1 MQEMATKYG
10 VHLSAEDLVYEVPQ
24 AKRLLNRKA
33 EEGVVVETL
42 QQLAEFL
49 EPYKDAF
56 HSLFRLI
63 IIEIVLPVSTA
74 NCVRSFSTRR
84 QIKFKTYLRNS
95 MADGRLSNLAV
106 LSTEMKRAKALDLDN
121 VVDEFDSVH
130 QNRRIALH

>member
-1 MQEMATKYG
+1 MKGIQSLRPQSKTFLDLATLQEMATKYG

-33 EEGVVVETL
+33 EGVVETM

-63 IIEIVLPVSTA
+63 IIAIVILSVLQAASEA
-74 NCVRSFSTRR
+74 SQLCVKSKPT
-84 QIKFKTYLRNS
+84 
-95 MADGRLSNLAV
+95 
-106 LSTEMKRAKALDLDN
+106 
-121 VVDEFDSVH
+121 
-130 QNRRIALH
+130 

>member
-1 MQEMATKYG
+1 MAKKYDM
-10 VHLSAEDLVYEVPQ
+10 HLSAEYLGLAYEVPQ

-63 IIEIVLPVSTA
+63 MS
-74 NCVRSFSTRR
+74 
-84 QIKFKTYLRNS
+84 
-95 MADGRLSNLAV
+95 DLAV
-106 LSTEMKRAKALDLDN
+106 LSTDMKVN
-121 VVDEFDSVH
+121 VQRCKST
-130 QNRRIALH
+130 